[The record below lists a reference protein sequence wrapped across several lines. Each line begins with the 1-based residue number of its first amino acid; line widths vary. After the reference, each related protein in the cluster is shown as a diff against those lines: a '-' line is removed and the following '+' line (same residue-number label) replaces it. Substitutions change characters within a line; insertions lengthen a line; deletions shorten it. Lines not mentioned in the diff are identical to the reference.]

1 MSEIRT
7 NTLRIAPSREEAATL
22 RVLGERVS
30 RLYHAGN
37 YLCRKAFIAGKP
49 VPSYATLCKRLP
61 AEYEADYRAL
71 PSDVAQEVIKK
82 LAEAWKSF
90 RALRKAHAAGTLK
103 QKPGL
108 PRYRKNRDGTRPSG
122 FIPIK
127 SARSYAVTYTV
138 SIALPADLRSKGRLS
153 MKYVGCERYRGV
165 KKRAELL
172 WDKARERWYLK
183 YAVEVADK
191 VIHGSNRG
199 AAIDLG
205 VRVAA
210 SLSIEGVG
218 QARHFVAREMLKDWD
233 YWGRR
238 IAQHMQE
245 LAGRGRK
252 SSRQLS
258 ELHAMRAARWRHAW
272 QAIAR
277 EIATTCRRQ
286 CVGTVYIGWPKGIRE
301 ERVYSKK
308 WAARIHNFWGF
319 DASSRI
325 LQAALERQGIM
336 VKRVGER
343 GSSSTC
349 AVTSCASKKVTRKP
363 RHILTCRTCDTTIHS
378 DQAGSRNILAFN
390 HPGTSWDAV
399 KTTVRPDTLR
409 WNRQRWVD
417 AENRNDKTLLKAA

>member
-1 MSEIRT
+1 MAEIRT
-7 NTLRIAPSREEAATL
+7 NTLRIAPSREEGATL

-30 RLYHAGN
+30 RLYNAGN
-37 YLCRKAFIAGKP
+37 YLCRQAFIASRP
-49 VPSYATLCKRLP
+49 IPSYAALCKRLP
-61 AEYEADYRAL
+61 LEYEADYRAL
-71 PSDVAQEVIKK
+71 PSDIAQEVIKK

-90 RALRKAHAAGTLK
+90 RALRKDHAAATLK

-108 PRYRKNRDGTRPSG
+108 PRYRKNKDGSRPSG
-122 FIPIK
+122 YIPVK
-127 SARSYAVTYTV
+127 SARSYAVTDTV

-153 MKYVGCERYRGV
+153 MKYVGCERYRGAR
-165 KKRAELL
+165 KRAELL
-172 WDKARERWYLK
+172 WDKARQRWYLK

-205 VRVAA
+205 VRIAA
-210 SLSIEGVG
+210 SLSIEGVE
-218 QARHFVAREMLKDWD
+218 QARHFEAREMLKDWD
-233 YWGRR
+233 YWGRQ

-252 SSRQLS
+252 SSLRLSQLY
-258 ELHAMRAARWRHAW
+258 AMRAARWRHAW
-272 QAIAR
+272 QATAR

-286 CVGTVYIGWPKGIRE
+286 CVGTVYIGGPKGIRE
-301 ERVYSKK
+301 DRVYSKK
-308 WAARIHNFWGF
+308 WAARIPNFWGF
-319 DASSRI
+319 DASGRI
-325 LQAALERQGIM
+325 LQGALERQGILVM
-336 VKRVGER
+336 RVGER

-349 AVTSCASKKVTRKP
+349 PVTSCASKKVTRKP
-363 RHILTCRTCDTTIHS
+363 RHILSCRSCETTVHS

-409 WNRQRWVD
+409 WNKQRWVD
-417 AENRNDKTLLKAA
+417 AGNRNDKSLLRAA

>member
-1 MSEIRT
+1 
-7 NTLRIAPSREEAATL
+7 
-22 RVLGERVS
+22 
-30 RLYHAGN
+30 
-37 YLCRKAFIAGKP
+37 
-49 VPSYATLCKRLP
+49 
-61 AEYEADYRAL
+61 
-71 PSDVAQEVIKK
+71 
-82 LAEAWKSF
+82 
-90 RALRKAHAAGTLK
+90 
-103 QKPGL
+103 
-108 PRYRKNRDGTRPSG
+108 
-122 FIPIK
+122 
-127 SARSYAVTYTV
+127 
-138 SIALPADLRSKGRLS
+138 
-153 MKYVGCERYRGV
+153 MKYVGCQRYRGV
-165 KKRAELL
+165 RKRAELL
-172 WDKARERWYLK
+172 WDKARQRWYLK

-218 QARHFVAREMLKDWD
+218 QARHFAAREMLKDWD

-252 SSRQLS
+252 CSLKLWQLY
-258 ELHAMRAARWRHAW
+258 AMRTARWRHAW

-301 ERVYSKK
+301 DRVYSKK

-319 DASSRI
+319 DASGKI

-336 VKRVGER
+336 VRRVGER

-349 AVTSCASKKVTRKP
+349 PVTSCGSKKVARKP
-363 RHILTCRTCDTTIHS
+363 RHILSCRVCDTTLHS
-378 DQAGSRNILAFN
+378 DQAGSRNMLSFN

-399 KTTVRPDTLR
+399 KTTVRPDTLC
-409 WNRQRWVD
+409 WNKQRWVD
-417 AENRNDKTLLKAA
+417 AGNRNDKTLLRAA